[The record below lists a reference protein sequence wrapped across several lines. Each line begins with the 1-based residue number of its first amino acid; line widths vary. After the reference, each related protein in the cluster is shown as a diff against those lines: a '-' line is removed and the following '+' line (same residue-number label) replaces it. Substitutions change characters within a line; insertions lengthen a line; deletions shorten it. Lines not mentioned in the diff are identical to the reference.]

1 MEFIGTIKEIGKVK
15 NVSDKSY
22 REIVLSQMNYT
33 SGFETHVALTVRN
46 EQVTF
51 NGQRNTNLKTLWDN
65 KTLAVGN
72 VLKALF
78 SISAQK
84 TQDGKWFNNCTMW
97 GLQTLDYQQQSASQ
111 VQQPNPQTSAQPT
124 PPQTSQ
130 PFSNDDVPF

>member
-1 MEFIGTIKEIGKVK
+1 MEFIGTIKEIGKSKTVG
-15 NVSDKSY
+15 DKTY
-22 REIVLSQMNYT
+22 REIVLAQMNYT

-51 NGQRNTNLKTLWDN
+51 NGQRNTMLKTLWDN

-84 TQDGKWFNNCTMW
+84 TQEGKWFNNCTMW
-97 GLQTLDYQQQSASQ
+97 GLQTLDYQAQPTQPAAPQTTQQSAAPAAS
-111 VQQPNPQTSAQPT
+111 
-124 PPQTSQ
+124 
-130 PFSNDDVPF
+130 PFDDNHNDFPL